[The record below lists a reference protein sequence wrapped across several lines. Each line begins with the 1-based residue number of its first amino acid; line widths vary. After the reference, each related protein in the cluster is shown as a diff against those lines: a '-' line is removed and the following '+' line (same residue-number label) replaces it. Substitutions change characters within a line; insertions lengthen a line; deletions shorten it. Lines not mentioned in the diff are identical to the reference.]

1 MNRRLIII
9 LQVVLAL
16 ATIAGSIYVSVT
28 PANSLLN
35 WYNSDDAF
43 YYYKVAQNVL
53 AGHGFTFDQIN
64 LTNGFHPLWMVVCL
78 GVFWLSHFNL
88 LLPLRVLVIVSGLL
102 NVATTLLL
110 FRFLKR
116 HLHLGAAFIMA
127 LLWGVYPPIFNV
139 STVLGMESSISI
151 FFIVLLLSKSVS
163 FMNRSELDPHRS
175 RDLVV
180 LGLIGGLTILARLD
194 NLFVV
199 GVIGLFLLFKIRK
212 IPTIVIFD
220 LLAITVSI
228 FLAWILRLGSEG
240 LLANKLSIYPML
252 MLCLLVR
259 PVAFYFLGCYSGKQ
273 PLSRL
278 QVVVRTILAWVI
290 AFVVE
295 YLTLF
300 VLFKLKITTMFSNSI
315 LLYGAAIGL
324 VIVVF
329 VHLFFYKSILKT
341 DNSPAITF
349 WNWVKAKWKNAF
361 IDGVSYGAPI
371 AVLIGSYMIFNRVT
385 FGSFSP
391 VSGQIK
397 HWWSTM
403 PNTVYARAVS
413 LLDVLGLST
422 GGGNGPW
429 SLFTSKIDKAGDIVA
444 SSFPSLSGNL
454 AFSIIC
460 IVVAVL
466 FLLLMKAQD
475 GKLARKFFAM
485 LIPAILIGSI
495 MQITYY
501 FASGY
506 THTRGWYWMAEM
518 LTIVLCGSLVLDGLF
533 SWLDQAKIKLKPSL
547 VLSVLIGLVLVFT
560 HFQFVT
566 RFAPMIVP
574 EEKQAYYLA
583 EVTEVEFYTQPGSRI
598 GMTGGGLIAY
608 FIQDRTIVNLDG
620 LISSVEYYNAMKS
633 GTATQF
639 LDAIPLNYVFGKP
652 YMLLESDPYG
662 SFLKDRLEEVGYIRG
677 NEGFT
682 LFKYRIIQ

>member
-1 MNRRLIII
+1 
-9 LQVVLAL
+9 
-16 ATIAGSIYVSVT
+16 
-28 PANSLLN
+28 
-35 WYNSDDAF
+35 
-43 YYYKVAQNVL
+43 
-53 AGHGFTFDQIN
+53 
-64 LTNGFHPLWMVVCL
+64 
-78 GVFWLSHFNL
+78 
-88 LLPLRVLVIVSGLL
+88 
-102 NVATTLLL
+102 
-110 FRFLKR
+110 
-116 HLHLGAAFIMA
+116 
-127 LLWGVYPPIFNV
+127 
-139 STVLGMESSISI
+139 
-151 FFIVLLLSKSVS
+151 
-163 FMNRSELDPHRS
+163 MNRSELDPHRS
-175 RDLVV
+175 RELIV

-259 PVAFYFLGCYSGKQ
+259 PITFYFLGCYSGKQ
-273 PLSRL
+273 PLSGL
-278 QVVVRTILAWVI
+278 QMVVRTILAWVI

-295 YLTLF
+295 YLSLF

-324 VIVVF
+324 VIVGI
-329 VHLFFYKSILKT
+329 VHLFFYKSTLKT

-349 WNWVKAKWKNAF
+349 WNWVKAKWKNALS
-361 IDGVSYGAPI
+361 DGVSYGAPI

-403 PNTVYARAVS
+403 PNTVYARTVS

-429 SLFTSKIDKAGDIVA
+429 SLFTSKIDKAGDFVA
-444 SSFPSLSGNL
+444 SSFPSISNNL
-454 AFSIIC
+454 AFAIIC
-460 IVVAVL
+460 IVVVVL

-518 LTIVLCGSLVLDGLF
+518 LAIVLCGSLVLDGLF

-547 VLSVLIGLVLVFT
+547 VLSVIIGLVLVFT

-566 RFAPMIVP
+566 RFAPKIVP

-598 GMTGGGLIAY
+598 GMTGGGLMAY

-652 YMLLESDPYG
+652 YMLLESDPYS